1 MTNLLL
7 VYDFWNDYLLTPPRI
22 AGLSLIIIGVAVAF
36 LAKRLTRVIKKQSV
50 LEKGDKMVASILTFA
65 LVVILGGMICAI
77 L

>member
-1 MTNLLL
+1 MASLLL
-7 VYDFWNDYLLTPPRI
+7 VYDFWKDYLLTPPRI

-50 LEKGDKMVASILTFA
+50 LEKGDKMVASILTFS
-65 LVVILGGMICAI
+65 LVIILGGMICAI